1 MPKPRAPEGPY
12 LTPQITLRGRDAW
25 VLQKLAPARKGGIP
39 EAAAWIIDQWISGE
53 GRKQLLEVYEI
64 DIRDWNRQSN
74 VVQMP
79 EKKRRGGN

>member
-1 MPKPRAPEGPY
+1 MVVQRLAGVRK
-12 LTPQITLRGRDAW
+12 RG
-25 VLQKLAPARKGGIP
+25 VP

-64 DIRDWNRQSN
+64 DIRERPGRGN

-79 EKKRRGGN
+79 EKQRDSGA